1 MKARKWMVRIVAFG
15 MAFLM
20 LLSAVVILIQIFAH
34 SVDGTTVA
42 IAATGVQSSSPW
54 VIYVGL
60 AAILIIGVCFVIP
73 KMMKKN

>member
-1 MKARKWMVRIVAFG
+1 MKARKWMVRIVALL
-15 MAFLM
+15 MAVLM
-20 LLSAVVILIQIFAH
+20 GISVFAIFFKMFAT
-34 SVDGTTVA
+34 DGTTVA
-42 IAATGVQSSSPW
+42 IAATGVQSSPSW